1 MRVAFGQSTAPIA
14 IGFAV
19 SFSPPSPPPFFLS
32 FSPTMETD
40 EEWLRDFSL
49 PTADCFYCL
58 IPSPRRRRLLPSIRS
73 IADSSY
79 H

>member
-19 SFSPPSPPPFFLS
+19 SLPPPFFLS
-32 FSPTMETD
+32 FSSTMETD